1 MQPVYPIS
9 KCPHCG
15 GISGYT
21 TRVVLTAKQTY
32 TWDGVGQDMGLYL
45 VAAESDPRCADCD
58 KPVRALIKKVLEINT
73 RE

>member
-45 VAAESDPRCADCD
+45 EPLTQPIH
-58 KPVRALIKKVLEINT
+58 KP
-73 RE
+73 